1 MILRPPRPD
10 ERAALLALM
19 EDFNRVERIAFSRER
34 TGPALARLLGD
45 PNLGAVVVAERDGAL
60 AGYAVVTYGFDLEW
74 AGRDAFLTEIYVVP
88 EARRGGL
95 GLALLGEAERVA
107 RASGAAAIHLGVLPE
122 NRPAQALYQRAGFQS
137 MERVF
142 LTKQLA

>member
-1 MILRPPRPD
+1 MNLRPPLPD

-19 EDFNRVERIAFSRER
+19 EDFNRVEQIAFSRER

-45 PNLGAVVVAERDGAL
+45 PNLGAVVVAEDSGAL

-74 AGRDAFLTEIYVVP
+74 AGRDAFLTELYVAP
-88 EARRGGL
+88 QSRRSGVGA
-95 GLALLGEAERVA
+95 ALLGEAERVA
-107 RASGAAAIHLGVLPE
+107 RANGAAAIHLGVLPG
-122 NRPAQALYQRAGFQS
+122 NRPAHALYQRAGFQS

-142 LTKQLA
+142 LTKHLA